1 MKKIPTQEEFI
12 DLLKQLDR
20 SELDILM
27 YLMKCTIVAERKH
40 IDKAL
45 KLVDEL
51 RHKQAT
57 IQDIAEI
64 ETVIESE
71 GYSVDEELEKIL
83 ADNSRNSI
91 PG

>member
-1 MKKIPTQEEFI
+1 MEKIPTQEEFI

-45 KLVDEL
+45 KLIDEL
-51 RHKQAT
+51 RHKQTT

>member
-45 KLVDEL
+45 KLIDEL

-64 ETVIESE
+64 EAVIESE
-71 GYSVDEELEKIL
+71 GYSVDEELEKVL